1 MDIIKVIANEQ
12 GSQVVSARDLHKF
25 LITEAKGGQ
34 IGEDYSNWIKRN
46 IEYCRLEKGFDY
58 DVIEYDYR
66 GAEISESDNQQV
78 RVYKREYILT
88 LDSAKEISIVQNNDK
103 GREARQYFIACE
115 KKFREQA
122 KPVSQIDLLI
132 QSAIALKEN
141 QERTE
146 RLEKQQQE
154 NENRLLQL
162 EAKNQTR
169 PECYTVA
176 GYASLINKPI
186 NLALAKII
194 GIEAKK
200 ICKASEWAIDK
211 THDPRWGKINV
222 YPLDAIRTA
231 FQIVLARKA
240 I

>member
-1 MDIIKVIANEQ
+1 MNIIKVIANEQ
-12 GSQVVSARDLHKF
+12 GSQVVSARDLHEF
-25 LITEAKGGQ
+25 LESKQDFST
-34 IGEDYSNWIKRN
+34 WIKNRIKKYGLIEN
-46 IEYCRLEKGFDY
+46 QDYNLLHNFVEQVSGTKQLIEY
-58 DVIEYDYR
+58 
-66 GAEISESDNQQV
+66 A
-78 RVYKREYILT
+78 LT
-88 LDSAKEISIVQNNDK
+88 LDSAKELAMVEGNDK

-115 KKFREQA
+115 KKLKEEA
-122 KPVSQIDLLI
+122 KPLSQIDVLI
-132 QSAIALKEN
+132 QSAMAIKEN
-141 QERTE
+141 QERTA
-146 RLEKQQQE
+146 RLEKQQEE

-162 EAKNQTR
+162 EAKNITR

-176 GYASLINKPI
+176 GYASLIDKPI

-200 ICKASEWAIDK
+200 ICKANEWAIDK

>member
-12 GSQVVSARDLHKF
+12 GSQVVSARDLHEF
-25 LITEAKGGQ
+25 LESKR
-34 IGEDYSNWIKRN
+34 DFSNWIKIRIKKYGLIEN
-46 IEYCRLEKGFDY
+46 EDYTSFNKIVERENGASTRIEY
-58 DVIEYDYR
+58 
-66 GAEISESDNQQV
+66 A
-78 RVYKREYILT
+78 LT
-88 LDSAKEISIVQNNDK
+88 LDTAKELAMVEGNDK
-103 GREARQYFIACE
+103 GREARKYFIDFE
-115 KKFREQA
+115 KEHKQQA
-122 KPVSQIDLLI
+122 KPVSQIDILI

-162 EAKNQTR
+162 EAKNVTR

-176 GYASLINKPI
+176 GYASLIDKPI

-200 ICKASEWAIDK
+200 ICKANDWAIDK

-222 YPLDAIRTA
+222 YPLEAIRTA

>member
-1 MDIIKVIANEQ
+1 MNIIKVIADEQ
-12 GSQVVSARDLHKF
+12 GSQVVSARDLHEF
-25 LITEAKGGQ
+25 LESKR
-34 IGEDYSNWIKRN
+34 DFSNWIKIRIKKYGLIEN
-46 IEYCRLEKGFDY
+46 QDYTSFNKIVERENGASTRIEY
-58 DVIEYDYR
+58 
-66 GAEISESDNQQV
+66 A
-78 RVYKREYILT
+78 LT
-88 LDSAKEISIVQNNDK
+88 LDTAKELAMVEGNAK
-103 GREARQYFIACE
+103 GKEARQYFIACE
-115 KKFREQA
+115 KKFREEA
-122 KPVSQIDLLI
+122 KPLSQIDVLI
-132 QSAIALKEN
+132 QSAMAIKEN
-141 QERTE
+141 QERTA

-194 GIEAKK
+194 GVEAKK
-200 ICKASEWAIDK
+200 ICKANEWVIDK

-222 YPLDAIRTA
+222 YPLEAIRTA